1 MAAHAILSASSSSRW
16 LACPPSARIAAAYP
30 DRSSSY
36 AEEGTR
42 AHALAEEALILY
54 MAIGEDDVRG
64 VPTLDAMDSV
74 TAEMIEAVQKYV
86 DICIEKIVAARS
98 ASPDA
103 QILVEQRLDFSDWAP
118 EGFGTG
124 DMVIVSDGSLEVV
137 DLKYGEGVPVS
148 AEGNTQMRLYALG
161 AVAAFQMLYAFDEVH
176 MTIVQPR
183 RDSVTSDCLSVD
195 DLLAWGDSIRDTAR
209 LAYAGKGAFCAG
221 PHCRFCP
228 ARMRCRTLADYM
240 LEEIQEERM
249 PENLTDAEI
258 ADVVLKAKAIKSWL
272 DGVEA
277 YALHHAL
284 QGKEWP
290 GLKLVEGRRK
300 RTITDEHAAAMILM
314 DEGHYVAAEIYK
326 PQELQSLTALEKL
339 VGKKRLAELLQ
350 PVIQTAEG
358 KPTLV
363 PEADKR
369 PAMRI
374 IDEFDDTLLEED

>member
-54 MAIGEDDVRG
+54 LASGEDDVHN
-64 VPTLDAMDSV
+64 VPMLEAMDGI

-86 DICIEKIVAARS
+86 DICVEKIVAARS

-103 QILVEQRLDFSDWAP
+103 QILVEQRLDFSEWAP

-161 AVAAFQMLYAFDEVH
+161 AVAAFQLLYAFDDVH

-183 RDSVTSDCLSVD
+183 RDSVTTDCLSVD
-195 DLLAWGDSIRDTAR
+195 DLLAWGDSIRERAQM
-209 LAYAGKGAFCAG
+209 AYDGKGAFCAG

-228 ARMRCRTLADYM
+228 ARTRCRTLADYM
-240 LEEIQEERM
+240 LEEIQEGIM

-258 ADVVLKAKAIKSWL
+258 AGVVLKAKAIKSWL

-300 RTITDEHAAAMILM
+300 RTITDEHAAAMILL
-314 DEGHYVAAEIYK
+314 DEGQYAAAEIYK
-326 PQELQSLTALEKL
+326 PLELQSLTALEKM
-339 VGKKRLAELLQ
+339 VGKKRLAKLLQ
-350 PVIQTAEG
+350 PVIHTAEG

-363 PEADKR
+363 SETDKR
-369 PAMRI
+369 PAMQI

>member
-42 AHALAEEALILY
+42 AHALAEKTLRQYLK
-54 MAIGEDDVRG
+54 GGGDDVRG
-64 VPTLDAMDSV
+64 VAGQDT
-74 TAEMIEAVQKYV
+74 TAEMMEAVQKYV
-86 DICIEKIVAARS
+86 DICVEKIVAARS

-103 QILVEQRLDFSDWAP
+103 QVLVEQRLDFSDWAP

-124 DMVIVSDGSLEVV
+124 DMVIISDDSLEVV

-148 AEGNTQMRLYALG
+148 AHGNTQMRLYALG
-161 AVAAFQMLYAFDEVH
+161 AVAAFQMLYGFDDVH

-183 RDSVTSDCLSVD
+183 RDSVTSDGLSVN
-195 DLLAWGDSIRDTAR
+195 DLLAWGDDIRPAAR
-209 LAYAGKGAFCAG
+209 LAYAGGGEFCAG

-228 ARMRCRTLADYM
+228 ANMRCRTLADYM
-240 LEEIQEERM
+240 LKDIQEDRM
-249 PENLTDAEI
+249 PEDLTDAEI
-258 ADVVLKAKAIKSWL
+258 AGIILKAKAIKSWL
-272 DGVEA
+272 ESVEK

-300 RTITDEHAAAMILM
+300 RVVTNEHAAAMILIG
-314 DEGHYVAAEIYK
+314 DGHYTEETIYK
-326 PQELQSLTALEKL
+326 PRELRSLTALEKL

-350 PVIQTAEG
+350 PVIEMSEG

-363 PEADKR
+363 SEADKR

-374 IDEFDDTLLEED
+374 IDEFDDSLLEEE

>member
-16 LACPPSARIAAAYP
+16 LACPPSARIAATYP
-30 DRSSSY
+30 DRSSPY

-42 AHALAEEALILY
+42 AHALAEDALTQYLMY
-54 MAIGEDDVRG
+54 GGDDVHD
-64 VPTLDAMDSV
+64 VETPDS

-124 DMVIVSDGSLEVV
+124 DMVIVSDDSLEVV

-148 AEGNTQMRLYALG
+148 AKGNTQMRLYALG
-161 AVAAFQMLYAFDEVH
+161 AVAAFQLLYAFDEVH

-183 RDSVTSDCLSVD
+183 RDSVTTDCLSVD
-195 DLLAWGDSIRDTAR
+195 DLLAWGDSIRETAR

-228 ARMRCRTLADYM
+228 TRMRCRTLADYM
-240 LEEIQEERM
+240 LEEIQEECM

-258 ADVVLKAKAIKSWL
+258 AGIVLKAKAIKSWL

-314 DEGHYVAAEIYK
+314 DEGQYVAAEIYK

-339 VGKKRLAELLQ
+339 VGKKRLADLLQ

-363 PEADKR
+363 PETDKR

>member
-36 AEEGTR
+36 AEEGTL
-42 AHALAEEALILY
+42 AHALAEDALTQYLMY
-54 MAIGEDDVRG
+54 GGDDVHD
-64 VPTLDAMDSV
+64 VETPDS
-74 TAEMIEAVQKYV
+74 TAEMVEAVQKYV

-124 DMVIVSDGSLEVV
+124 DMVIVSDDSLEVV
-137 DLKYGEGVPVS
+137 DLKYGKGVPVS

-161 AVAAFQMLYAFDEVH
+161 AVATFQLLYAFDEVH

-183 RDSVTSDCLSVD
+183 RDSVTTDCLSVD
-195 DLLAWGDSIRDTAR
+195 DLLAWGDSIRETAQM
-209 LAYAGKGAFCAG
+209 AYAGKGAFCAG

-240 LEEIQEERM
+240 LDEIQEGRM
-249 PENLTDAEI
+249 LENLTDAEI
-258 ADVVLKAKAIKSWL
+258 AGIVLKAKAIKSWL
-272 DGVEA
+272 DSVEA

-314 DEGHYVAAEIYK
+314 DEGQYVAAEIYK

>member
-1 MAAHAILSASSSSRW
+1 M
-16 LACPPSARIAAAYP
+16 
-30 DRSSSY
+30 
-36 AEEGTR
+36 G
-42 AHALAEEALILY
+42 
-54 MAIGEDDVRG
+54 
-64 VPTLDAMDSV
+64 
-74 TAEMIEAVQKYV
+74 QN
-86 DICIEKIVAARS
+86 
-98 ASPDA
+98 
-103 QILVEQRLDFSDWAP
+103 FSD
-118 EGFGTG
+118 
-124 DMVIVSDGSLEVV
+124 V
-137 DLKYGEGVPVS
+137 
-148 AEGNTQMRLYALG
+148 
-161 AVAAFQMLYAFDEVH
+161 
-176 MTIVQPR
+176 
-183 RDSVTSDCLSVD
+183 
-195 DLLAWGDSIRDTAR
+195 
-209 LAYAGKGAFCAG
+209 
-221 PHCRFCP
+221 
-228 ARMRCRTLADYM
+228 CRTLAEYM

-258 ADVVLKAKAIKSWL
+258 AGIVLKAKAIKSWL

-314 DEGHYVAAEIYK
+314 DEGQFIAEEIYK

-350 PVIQTAEG
+350 PVIRTAEG

-363 PEADKR
+363 PETDKR